1 MDAMIKN
8 VDGALAGLTVID
20 FSRMLPGPWC
30 TQMLADLGAQVIKV
44 EQPEVGD
51 LGRHNEPNF
60 KDGSVY
66 FNTVNLNKKSI
77 TLDLNKETDVKIAQD
92 LIKSADIVVETFRSG
107 VTQRLGID
115 FETAKRINPKIIYCS
130 ITGFGQS
137 GPFSKIPGHDLV
149 VQSVTGIMGVNL
161 SKEGLPVMPTFQT
174 ADYAASA
181 YALIAILAALHR
193 LSESG
198 VGGYLD
204 ISMFDSLFSMTNIV
218 NGLAMANAS
227 GNHQTSA
234 MKLYGENPRYSI
246 YRTKDGKF
254 VAVSLLETRI
264 WAHFCELINRRDLI
278 SNEETPKDRHTSHG
292 ENSIKYKEA
301 LEEFCLSSER
311 DVLVALMVKNNVP
324 ILPVYT
330 PDEAI
335 TSEQVQVR
343 KLVEWVEHPTEGL
356 IPVLANPLKAFGL
369 TQNDR
374 NPAPNLGADNLE
386 IIGRN

>member
-1 MDAMIKN
+1 MKKN
-8 VDGALAGLTVID
+8 IDGALAGLTVID

-44 EQPEVGD
+44 EQPDIGD
-51 LGRHNEPNF
+51 PGRHNEPNF

-77 TLDLNKETDVKIAQD
+77 TLDLNKEKDLKIAQD
-92 LIKSADIVVETFRSG
+92 LIKSADIVVETFRTG
-107 VTQRLGID
+107 VTHRLGID
-115 FETAKRINPKIIYCS
+115 FETAKRLNPKIIYCS

-137 GPFSKIPGHDLV
+137 GPFSQIPGHDLV

-161 SKEGLPVMPTFQT
+161 SNEGFPVMPTFQT
-174 ADYAASA
+174 ADYAGSA

-193 LSESG
+193 LKETGLG
-198 VGGYLD
+198 VYLD

-254 VAVSLLETRI
+254 VTVSLLETRI
-264 WAHFCELINRRDLI
+264 WAHFCELINRKDLI
-278 SNEETPKDRHTSHG
+278 SDEETPKDRHTSHG
-292 ENSIKYKEA
+292 ANAIKYKKA
-301 LEEFCLSSER
+301 LQDFCLSSER
-311 DVLVALMVKNNVP
+311 DILVALMIKNNVP
-324 ILPVYT
+324 ILPVYS

-335 TSEQVQVR
+335 SSEQVQVR
-343 KLVEWVEHPTEGL
+343 KLVEWIEHPTEGL

-369 TQNDR
+369 TINDR
-374 NPAPNLGADNLE
+374 NPAPNLGTSNTE
-386 IIGRN
+386 IIGRD